1 MRMTGFIIGTITGM
15 AAAAYLSKKRP
26 GMVAW
31 AGAATGDII
40 SSMKGKAVSAVMNR
54 KFGQAQS
61 AAQPASAN
69 SAGTANSTESW
80 GQIEMLVNSDPEV
93 KRQAEEIASEAPTT
107 H

>member
-15 AAAAYLSKKRP
+15 AAAAYLSRKRP

-40 SSMKGKAVSAVMNR
+40 SSVKGKAVSAVMNR
-54 KFGQAQS
+54 KFGQS
-61 AAQPASAN
+61 GSVQPTSVN
-69 SAGTANSTESW
+69 STGTANSAESW
-80 GQIEMLVNSDPEV
+80 GQIEMIVNSDPEL
-93 KRQAEEIASEAPTT
+93 KRQAEEIASETPTT

>member
-40 SSMKGKAVSAVMNR
+40 SSVKGKAIGAVMNR
-54 KFGQAQS
+54 KFGQSQS
-61 AAQPASAN
+61 VQPTSAS
-69 SAGTANSTESW
+69 SAGTANSAESW
-80 GQIEMLVNSDPEV
+80 GQIEMLVNSDPEL
-93 KRQAEEIASEAPTT
+93 KRQAEEIASETPTT

>member
-31 AGAATGDII
+31 AGAATGDMI
-40 SSMKGKAVSAVMNR
+40 SSVKGKAISAVMNR
-54 KFGQAQS
+54 KFGQSQS
-61 AAQPASAN
+61 AQTGTAN
-69 SAGTANSTESW
+69 SAGASSSTESW

-93 KRQAEEIASEAPTT
+93 KRQAEEITSENQTT